1 MLHCNINGRLAHSN
15 PLPSVTGRAGKEE
28 TKAGMGQRDAKGISA
43 RPNPGS
49 WYRIVAAGC
58 LGLGLAAC
66 GGESVST
73 EDRLSGAIPR
83 PQKVTDARAE
93 LGQADFPNLASVPDA
108 PPETTTRQER
118 AQVMSALEADRGAA
132 GLAGGPR
139 TVGAADARGQHI
151 ADIYFAQA
159 SARLDSQD
167 REILR
172 SVAELTR
179 SRGGR
184 LRIVGHS
191 SQEVADAEALRQSLT
206 NFQISL
212 ARARGVAEALERL
225 GVAPD
230 RLLVEAL
237 TDRDPIY
244 RESTPEGAAGNR
256 RVEIFQE
263 FL

>member
-1 MLHCNINGRLAHSN
+1 MRQMDAGVTQDASKPGRWRLIA
-15 PLPSVTGRAGKEE
+15 
-28 TKAGMGQRDAKGISA
+28 
-43 RPNPGS
+43 
-49 WYRIVAAGC
+49 AAGC

-66 GGESVST
+66 TGGKGISAG
-73 EDRLSGAIPR
+73 DRLSGTIPR
-83 PQKVTDARAE
+83 PLKVTDARAE
-93 LGQADFPNLASVPDA
+93 LGQADYPNLASVPDG
-108 PPETTTRQER
+108 PPETTPRQQRSEIL
-118 AQVMSALEADRGAA
+118 AALKEDRGAA

-139 TVGAADARGQHI
+139 SSGTAGAARQHV

-159 SARLDSQD
+159 SARLDTQD
-167 REILR
+167 REVLR
-172 SVAELTR
+172 SVAELSR

-191 SQEVADAEALRQSLT
+191 SQEVASQEVEGAADLQRSLT

-225 GVAPD
+225 GVD
-230 RLLVEAL
+230 SKQLLVEAL

-263 FL
+263 FR

>member
-1 MLHCNINGRLAHSN
+1 MDAGVTQDASKPGRWRLMA
-15 PLPSVTGRAGKEE
+15 
-28 TKAGMGQRDAKGISA
+28 
-43 RPNPGS
+43 
-49 WYRIVAAGC
+49 AAGC

-66 GGESVST
+66 TGGNGISAG
-73 EDRLSGAIPR
+73 DRLSGTIPR
-83 PQKVTDARAE
+83 PLKVTDARAE
-93 LGQADFPNLASVPDA
+93 LGQADYPNLASVPDR
-108 PPETTTRQER
+108 PPETTPREQRSEIL
-118 AQVMSALEADRGAA
+118 AALEEDRGAA

-139 TVGAADARGQHI
+139 SSGTAGAARQHV

-159 SARLDSQD
+159 SARLDTQD
-167 REILR
+167 REVLR
-172 SVAELTR
+172 AVAELSR

-191 SQEVADAEALRQSLT
+191 SQEVASQEVASQEVEGAADLQRSLA

-225 GVAPD
+225 GVD
-230 RLLVEAL
+230 SKQLLVEAL

-263 FL
+263 FR

>member
-1 MLHCNINGRLAHSN
+1 
-15 PLPSVTGRAGKEE
+15 
-28 TKAGMGQRDAKGISA
+28 MGQNHAGATQATPK
-43 RPNPGS
+43 PGR
-49 WYRIVAAGC
+49 WRRIAAVGC

-66 GGESVST
+66 GGGKGIST
-73 EDRLSGAIPR
+73 EDRLSGTIPR

-93 LGQADFPNLASVPDA
+93 LGQADYPNLASVPDG
-108 PPETTTRQER
+108 PPETTSRQQRSEIM
-118 AQVMSALEADRGAA
+118 AALEDDRGAA
-132 GLAGGPR
+132 GLAAGPR
-139 TVGAADARGQHI
+139 SSTAAGAGAGRQHV

-159 SARLDSQD
+159 SARLDTQD
-167 REILR
+167 REVLR
-172 SVAELTR
+172 AVAELSR

-191 SQEVADAEALRQSLT
+191 SQEVAGAADLQQSLA

-225 GVAPD
+225 GVESD

-263 FL
+263 FR